1 MKNTKISPEQKLEAV
16 KAYLKGD
23 STLRKLAAEYGVH
36 HSSIEKWV
44 FRYRTFGMQG
54 LEKVSQNQKYS
65 EDLKRKAVLMY
76 LSEELPL
83 RAVCEKYQIST
94 TSLLQGWVK
103 KYKAENTLILPQ
115 K

>member
-1 MKNTKISPEQKLEAV
+1 MRNAKISQEQKLEAV
-16 KAYLKGD
+16 KMYLKGD
-23 STLRKLAAEYGVH
+23 STLRKLAAKYGVH

-44 FRYRTFGMQG
+44 LRYRTFGTQG
-54 LEKVSQNQKYS
+54 LKTISRNQKYS

-76 LSEELPL
+76 LSEAVPL
-83 RAVCEKYQIST
+83 SVVCEKYRISS

-103 KYKAENTLILPQ
+103 KYQDKETLILPQ